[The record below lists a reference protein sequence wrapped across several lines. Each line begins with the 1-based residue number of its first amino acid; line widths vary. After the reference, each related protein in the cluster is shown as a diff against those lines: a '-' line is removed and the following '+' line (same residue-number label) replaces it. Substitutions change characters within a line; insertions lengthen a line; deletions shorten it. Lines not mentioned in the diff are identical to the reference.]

1 MPSVKSRFP
10 GALGASLVGQLE
22 WPPAPPAPPAPSAQS
37 ASPAPPRAAAVL
49 SHCFTCGKDLKSL
62 VRLARA
68 LAAHGIACLR
78 FDFTGIGES
87 EGDFA
92 RTSFTSNV
100 GDVVAAAAFLRTEK
114 LVPQVLIGHSLG
126 GAATLVAAKDVP
138 ECRLVATIAA
148 PSDTVPFRAT
158 LLRLVPGLAA
168 GGSGE
173 IVLGGRRF
181 PVRRELL
188 DDLLAHDVRA
198 AVATLG
204 RALIVFQSPQDDT
217 VDPAEGLRLFE
228 AAREPRSFVS
238 LDGADHLMLD
248 AEADTQLIADVIAA
262 WVTRYIS
269 G

>member
-10 GALGASLVGQLE
+10 GALGAALVGQLE
-22 WPPAPPAPPAPSAQS
+22 WPPGLPGQPAA
-37 ASPAPPRAAAVL
+37 PRAAAVL

-78 FDFTGIGES
+78 FDFTGVGES

-92 RTSFTSNV
+92 ATNFTSNV
-100 GDVVAAAAFLRTEK
+100 GDVVAAAAFLRTER
-114 LVPQVLIGHSLG
+114 LVPAVLIGHSLG
-126 GAATLVAAKDVP
+126 GAATLVAAQDVP

-148 PSDTVPFRAT
+148 PGDTAPFRET
-158 LLRLVPGLAA
+158 LLRLAPGLAA
-168 GGSGE
+168 GGTGE

-181 PVRRELL
+181 PVSPALL

-198 AVATLG
+198 AAASLG
-204 RALIVFQSPQDDT
+204 RALLVFQSPQDET
-217 VDPAEGLRLFE
+217 VDPAAGQALFA
-228 AAREPRSFVS
+228 AAREPKSFIS

-248 AEADTQLIADVIAA
+248 SEPDTRFIADVIAA
-262 WVTRYIS
+262 WVARHIP